1 MFDIGWA
8 EMMFVVIIAVLV
20 IGPKDLPRAIAT
32 IGKYVRKARSMARD
46 FQSGIDDLAKETEL
60 DEIKKDLQKSTDFNL
75 KKQVEDA
82 VDPTGSFEN
91 MFDDVKPQIRD
102 PRLSENNYSNPMG
115 ASEEAVV
122 EMTAE
127 KGAEPDGEAVE
138 SDIAE
143 KSDIAENSI
152 GASVKADNAGKPE
165 TKVS

>member
-60 DEIKKDLQKSTDFNL
+60 DEIKKDLLESTDFNL

-102 PRLSENNYSNPMG
+102 PRLSENNYSNPLG
-115 ASEEAVV
+115 SKEGPAVETAADTKPPSSE
-122 EMTAE
+122 
-127 KGAEPDGEAVE
+127 GEAA
-138 SDIAE
+138 DTAIT
-143 KSDIAENSI
+143 ENSI
-152 GASVKADNAGKPE
+152 GGPVKPETSDKPE